1 MGGFRA
7 VLNVATSFAQYGY
20 AIRGNDRMS
29 TTSRYNRRDFLK
41 VAAPA
46 AIAITQVIAPAHP
59 AELQDGQAKYLP
71 VFFSDPEW
79 KFVTAAVDRLIPADP
94 HGPGGV
100 EAGVP
105 VFIDRQLDLPYGHG
119 AYFYMQGPFQPDAH
133 PTLGYQLQYSPR
145 ELYRVGIAAADS
157 VCNQTKGK
165 VFSELPHLDQEQFL
179 TSLEHGSVTLQGP
192 PAATFFAQLLANT
205 REGYFADPMY
215 GGNRG
220 MGGWKMIGFPGA
232 RADFTNWMDQQG
244 RAYPY
249 GPTAIHGSRS

>member
-1 MGGFRA
+1 
-7 VLNVATSFAQYGY
+7 
-20 AIRGNDRMS
+20 MS
-29 TTSRYNRRDFLK
+29 TPSRFNRRDFLK

-46 AIAITQVIAPAHP
+46 AVAVTQGISPARSGEA
-59 AELQDGQAKYLP
+59 AEAQPKYLP
-71 VFFSDPEW
+71 VFFSDAEW
-79 KFVTAAVDRLIPADP
+79 AFVNAAVDRLIPADAQ
-94 HGPGGV
+94 GPGGV

-105 VFIDRQLDLPYGHG
+105 VFIDRQLDMPYGHG
-119 AYFYMQGPFQPDAH
+119 AYFYMQGPFHPDAH
-133 PTLGYQLQYSPR
+133 PSLGYQLQYTPR

-157 VCNQTKGK
+157 ACKQAHGRG
-165 VFSELPHLDQEQFL
+165 FADLPHTDQEQFL
-179 TSLEHGSVTLQGP
+179 TSLEQGTVTLQGP
-192 PAATFFAQLLANT
+192 PAGAFFEQLLTNT

-249 GPTAIHGSRS
+249 GPTAINGSRS

>member
-1 MGGFRA
+1 MVEGCASLQALG
-7 VLNVATSFAQYGY
+7 
-20 AIRGNDRMS
+20 MS

-46 AIAITQVIAPAHP
+46 AIAVTQGLASAQAASPADP
-59 AELQDGQAKYLP
+59 QAKYSP
-71 VFFSDPEW
+71 VYFNETEW
-79 KFVTAAVDRLIPADP
+79 RFINAAVDRLIPPDD

-105 VFIDRQLDLPYGHG
+105 VFIDRQLEMPYGHG
-119 AYFYMQGPFQPDAH
+119 AYFYMQGPFHPDAH

-145 ELYRVGIAAADS
+145 ELYRLGIAAADGA
-157 VCNQTKGK
+157 CKHAKGQL
-165 VFSELPHLDQEQFL
+165 FAELPHADQEQFL
-179 TSLEHGSVTLQGP
+179 MSLEKGQVTLQGP
-192 PAATFFAQLLANT
+192 PAATFFAQLLTNT
-205 REGYFADPMY
+205 REGYFADPLY

-220 MGGWKMIGFPGA
+220 MGAWKMIGFPGA

-249 GPTAIHGSRS
+249 GPAAINGSKS

>member
-1 MGGFRA
+1 
-7 VLNVATSFAQYGY
+7 
-20 AIRGNDRMS
+20 MS
-29 TTSRYNRRDFLK
+29 TTSRYSRRDFLK

-46 AIAITQVIAPAHP
+46 AVAVTQGVAPALSMESQEAQPKYSP
-59 AELQDGQAKYLP
+59 A
-71 VFFSDPEW
+71 FFNDAEW
-79 KFVTAAVDRLIPADP
+79 KFVNAAVDRLIPADA

-105 VFIDRQLDLPYGHG
+105 VFIDRQLDMPYGHG
-119 AYFYMQGPFQPDAH
+119 AYFYMQGPFHPDAP
-133 PTLGYQLQYSPR
+133 PTLGYQLQYNPR
-145 ELYRVGIAAADS
+145 EIYRLGIAAADS
-157 VCNQTKGK
+157 ACKQAKGR
-165 VFSELPHLDQEQFL
+165 VFTELPHLDQEQFL
-179 TSLEHGSVTLQGP
+179 ASLEHATVTLQGP